1 VSPEGSSPH
10 KIWLS
15 RAFYAADLVAGF
27 VKGRRCPSCL
37 SSDAS
42 WLPTPGRRLSCCFRC
57 NGCGL
62 FFRPTGLLNGPVSE
76 FYYSHL
82 YDAGIATNV
91 SAAASDELRD
101 RLMDEEGKNRNDLV
115 RALFGPPEAGEIGV
129 FGCSWGYEVNALKQ
143 AGYDVFGME
152 LSNER
157 RSWGQARLGLPI
169 YESSAAAAA
178 DGRSPALVL
187 SSHVLEHIPRLEP
200 VLDELQANLRP
211 RRHLHITPY
220 VEDFRTN
227 GDRSS
232 TIGREHPLGVTS
244 EFWQRWCSKKGFTVR
259 CQQGGTLP
267 ATVSFELI
275 AAIETASPGTA
286 A

>member
-1 VSPEGSSPH
+1 M
-10 KIWLS
+10 
-15 RAFYAADLVAGF
+15 
-27 VKGRRCPSCL
+27 
-37 SSDAS
+37 
-42 WLPTPGRRLSCCFRC
+42 PTPGRRLSYCFRC
-57 NGCGL
+57 ERCGL
-62 FFRPTGLLNGPVSE
+62 FFRPTALLNGPVSE

-82 YDAGIATNV
+82 YDAGLATNQLAAG
-91 SAAASDELRD
+91 SAELRES
-101 RLMDEEGKNRNDLV
+101 LMTDEGKNRNELV

-143 AGYDVFGME
+143 AGYAVFGME

-157 RSWGQARLGLPI
+157 RSWGQSRLGLPI

-178 DGRSPALVL
+178 DGRAPSLIL

-200 VLDELQANLRP
+200 ILDELQADLRP
-211 RRHLHITPY
+211 RRHVHITPY

-227 GDRSS
+227 GDRSP

-244 EFWQRWCSKKGFTVR
+244 EFWKRWCSKKGFTVR
-259 CQQGGTLP
+259 SEQGGTLP

-275 AAIETASPGTA
+275 TTIDTGSAHPVA
-286 A
+286 